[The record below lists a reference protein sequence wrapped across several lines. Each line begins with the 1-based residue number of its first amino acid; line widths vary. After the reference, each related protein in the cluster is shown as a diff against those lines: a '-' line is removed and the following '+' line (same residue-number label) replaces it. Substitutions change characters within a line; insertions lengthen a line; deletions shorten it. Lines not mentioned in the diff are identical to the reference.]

1 MHTILL
7 LPFLSPPPPGLPKD
21 NVVDELLVSSV
32 ATVTTME
39 IGLGEV
45 DARATKAVEVL
56 VVVTH

>member
-7 LPFLSPPPPGLPKD
+7 LSFLSPPPPSLPKD

-32 ATVTTME
+32 ATATTMV

-45 DARATKAVEVL
+45 DARAAKAVEVL